1 MKRRSK
7 AWVCVAVAALL
18 ASSTAMAALNKNAV
32 RLATTS
38 LRLSLVKASVA
49 DAILSSMVLPAN
61 NAQAHLGPA
70 NQLTTNEISAILVSS
85 GAVINVYL
93 TPAVGV
99 TGGVL
104 ELVPQVV
111 TNKDGKKA
119 VEYTCYSPNIPDI
132 ATAAP
137 DCTYHAAVK

>member
-1 MKRRSK
+1 MKLRSK
-7 AWVCVAVAALL
+7 VVICTAVAAML
-18 ASSTAMAALNKNAV
+18 ASGTAMAALNKDEV

-49 DAILSSMVLPAN
+49 DAILSSLVLPAN
-61 NAQAHLGPA
+61 NAQAHLAPA
-70 NQLTTNEISAILVSS
+70 NQLTTNEIGSILVSS

-99 TGGVL
+99 TGGIL
-104 ELVPQVV
+104 QLVPKVSTDAQ
-111 TNKDGKKA
+111 GKKV
-119 VEYTCYSPNIPDI
+119 VEYTCFSPNIPDI

-137 DCTYHAAVK
+137 ECTYRVAAK